1 MRPRSNVNPQ
11 SRVWAAS
18 VEAALEELERAA
30 PVGARQGNLLASST
44 ANLSGAHVPVQLPV
58 VLGAAEGSEVF
69 HIEGPTWAT
78 VGCLTSVRFE
88 TTDAPALVDGE
99 LNVWLAPAATPT
111 LETHTLPVAIWH
123 GLNVESHI
131 TTSQCIAG
139 NTARITVDW
148 AGAVVGSA
156 LAVSVLMMWSA

>member
-11 SRVWAAS
+11 SRVWASS
-18 VEAALEELERAA
+18 VETAIEELERTT
-30 PVGARQGNLLASST
+30 PVDARQDNLLASST
-44 ANLSGAHVPVQLPV
+44 ADLSGAHVPVQLPV
-58 VLGAAEGSEVF
+58 VLGTTDGSEVF
-69 HIEGPTWAT
+69 HIEGPAWAT

-88 TTDAPALVDGE
+88 TTDAPALDDGE

-111 LETHTLPVAIWH
+111 LETHTLPVAIWY
-123 GLNVESHI
+123 GLNAESHL

-139 NTARITVDW
+139 NIARITVDW
-148 AGAVVGSA
+148 TGAVVGSA